1 MGLFGTMYI
10 GYSGVFTHSLAMN
23 VAADNIANLNTTGF
37 KASRYEFMNELVRAY
52 QEVFR
57 KEKGLGGNV
66 KTIRTLYSQ
75 GPIVTTDVP
84 TDLAISGK
92 GFFIVSDKKGNI
104 FYTRDGQFF
113 VNEVDEQNLA
123 LQNSMGL
130 YLLGADPN
138 AKIANL
144 QDLKPYLIPK
154 VMLPKGTSNLEL
166 QIIFDS
172 TKPVELTDDP
182 LWENYDARVSQK
194 MEVTKYDY
202 VFDLYVYDVLG
213 NKVPIKL
220 YVDRTDKP
228 NEYEILLAL
237 DDPTLDGR
245 GTGKYQGA
253 FLYGRLT
260 FGGTGDIISA
270 SFWEIQDVNNF
281 DPTTTSP
288 QDLTLLGKPQFT
300 LNIGGNTQKVTLN
313 LGFTVERDG
322 SMIRLANASRL
333 QATPF
338 ALLYSNQD
346 GYPMG
351 VFDKIE
357 VITEEGRIIAWYTNG
372 KNLEVSK
379 IFLADFSGYEDVL
392 LKVGGGLFMAKA
404 GAEPFIFSPGVFER
418 GRLLSGA
425 LENSNVDLASEM
437 VNLITLQRAFQSNVR
452 VIITADQM
460 LEDFLTKR

>member
-10 GYSGVFTHSLAMN
+10 GYSGVFTNSLAMN

-37 KASRYEFMNELVRAY
+37 KGSRYEFMSELVRAY

-57 KEKGLGGNV
+57 KEKGLGSQV
-66 KTIRTLYSQ
+66 KTIRTLYTQ

-92 GFFIVSDKKGNI
+92 GFFIVSDKRGNI

-130 YLLGADPN
+130 YLLGADPKAN
-138 AKIANL
+138 IVNL

-154 VMLPKGTSNLEL
+154 VMLPKGTFSLDL

-172 TKPVELTDDP
+172 TKPLEQTDEP
-182 LWENYDARVSQK
+182 LWQNYDASLSQK
-194 MEVTKYDY
+194 IEIARYDY

-213 NKVPIKL
+213 NKIPVKL
-220 YVDRTDKP
+220 YIDRTDKA

-237 DDPTLDGR
+237 DDPNLDGR
-245 GTGKYQGA
+245 GVGKYQGA

-260 FGGTGDIISA
+260 FGGTGDVISA
-270 SFWEIQDVNNF
+270 NFWEITDPANF
-281 DPTTTSP
+281 DPSITPP

-322 SMIRLANASRL
+322 SITRLTNASRL

-351 VFDKIE
+351 VFDRIE

-379 IFLADFSGYEDVL
+379 IFLADFSGYEDL
-392 LKVGGGLFMAKA
+392 LIKVGGGLFMARA
-404 GAEPFIFSPGVFER
+404 GAESFIFSPGVFER

-425 LENSNVDLASEM
+425 LENSNVDLANEM
-437 VNLITLQRAFQSNVR
+437 VSLITLQRAFQSNVR
-452 VIITADQM
+452 VITTADQM
-460 LEDFLTKR
+460 LEDFLTKK